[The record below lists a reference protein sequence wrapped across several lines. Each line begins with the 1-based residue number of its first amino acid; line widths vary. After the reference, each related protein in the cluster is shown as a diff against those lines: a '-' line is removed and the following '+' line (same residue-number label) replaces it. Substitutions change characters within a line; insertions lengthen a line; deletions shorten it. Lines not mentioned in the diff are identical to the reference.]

1 MTLRF
6 PIDQLQKYQ
15 RKAIQIDETLM
26 PETSLK
32 QRYPQLIGASAFQ
45 VTGTLQAEG
54 EGWRSR
60 LQVSGQLT
68 VPSTRSLAPVA
79 LPLDLRIDELYLDQ
93 ELAVA
98 ELEEDEATPTESN
111 EDIII
116 PIVNGEIDL
125 ASAIE
130 DNLLLAIP
138 TQIYTPAEAAGE
150 ALPTGE
156 GWEVLSEADFAA
168 AAAAQANQP
177 NPEFAKLKLLLDQQA
192 QATDQPDDQEDESKE

>member
-45 VTGTLQAEG
+45 VSGTLQAEG

-138 TQIYTPAEAAGE
+138 TQIYTPAEDAGE

-177 NPEFAKLKLLLDQQA
+177 NPEFAKLKVLFDQQKQDEA
-192 QATDQPDDQEDESKE
+192 KQEPDENDSK